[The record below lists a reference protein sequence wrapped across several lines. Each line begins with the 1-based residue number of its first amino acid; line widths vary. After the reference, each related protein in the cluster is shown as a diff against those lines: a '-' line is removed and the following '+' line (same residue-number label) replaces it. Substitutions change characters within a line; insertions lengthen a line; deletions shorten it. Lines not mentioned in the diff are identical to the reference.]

1 MFSVRVPKLDRK
13 YINNDFGIRSGDM
26 FFRRDDLKPFFDE
39 QIVKLFDMIDKQLI
53 RLEKLLPHE
62 QVAQMVLSGGLGNSA
77 YVQTQLRNRY
87 SSGNAPRWNAKN
99 IELRVA
105 PDPQLV
111 VCKGNVSDRVQKL
124 KSGQSVLG
132 WRCCRS
138 SYGTL
143 CKVMYNPKDP
153 MHYGLRTEKDLL
165 DGKLY
170 IMEYIDWFIKQ
181 VHFPCK
187 PSNVKC

>member
-1 MFSVRVPKLDRK
+1 
-13 YINNDFGIRSGDM
+13 M

-39 QIVKLFDMIDKQLI
+39 QITKLFDMIDKQLA

-87 SSGNAPRWNAKN
+87 SFGNALSWNAKN
-99 IELRVA
+99 IEIRVA

-124 KSGQSVLG
+124 KTGQSVLG

-143 CKVMYNPKDP
+143 CKVMYNPNDP
-153 MHYGLRTEKDLL
+153 THYGLRTEKDLF

-170 IMEYIDWFIKQ
+170 IMQYIDWFIKQ
-181 VHFPCK
+181 VLFDLYRG
-187 PSNVKC
+187 SV